1 MKDIS
6 FIFRILNFF
15 HLMYVINLM
24 VWIRKCL
31 PCCNF
36 PGDTLL
42 KFSSF
47 EMTINKHKLKIFHSM
62 TSELAYRFLQFPY
75 HLNFHKCIYWMCGQ
89 TFSFLVFL
97 FFSCRL
103 CTKFKGNHF
112 LSSFLLMRVNPTQ
125 NYRHGQYVRVL
136 DSQILSLGHKI
147 IFFEDKKIR

>member
-1 MKDIS
+1 
-6 FIFRILNFF
+6 
-15 HLMYVINLM
+15 MYVINLM

-36 PGDTLL
+36 PGDTLP

-47 EMTINKHKLKIFHSM
+47 ELTINKHKLKIFYWM
-62 TSELAYRFLQFPY
+62 TSELVYRFLQFPK

-97 FFSCRL
+97 FSVVGYVPFSRAIIFYL
-103 CTKFKGNHF
+103 
-112 LSSFLLMRVNPTQ
+112 FLLMRVNPTQ